1 MQDTEEPFPQNQE
14 AAKRFKGAQKRK
26 QPGSTSSAPPST
38 THPSLSP
45 PPQIHS
51 PQANFASAP
60 SPPPSS
66 ISSVSSTTNTT
77 PNKARSLVYQQP
89 VSLQHQQLPSQF
101 LSLDHS
107 TFTSSGPSAYQLYND
122 PTVATNGGFFA
133 PYPHIT
139 STALPSSSTSEIP
152 SLTNGVASRSS
163 QGQEHGKGVAHGNT
177 VLPGDT
183 RMGQDQDMDLLSTLL
198 AETTLS
204 NTATTPNALDED
216 DLWGPQIG
224 SAHIAEDVTVPPEMQ
239 ILPDAETRLQLV
251 DLYYRNHFTNLP
263 MVQREVLRVCEEN
276 IHIPHCLLLCNA
288 VYYCG
293 SMFSENTIPLR
304 KDASDEGTVGEDFFQ
319 RGQALLEKKYLTTH
333 LCTIQSLLLFAIGH
347 KSPAQRSAFI
357 SQAITMALDM
367 GLHSKLDEHFNP
379 FLRAYRARVF
389 WSCYIFDSTTSAIN
403 GKPTLINDDE
413 VTVDLPI
420 PGDLGPEN
428 ETYSDQYFVHCLK
441 GWQICRKIRKNSK
454 LITRVP
460 TPPKTVL
467 LENLDKLDKELV
479 QWQEHLPKVFDLL
492 PIKGCITSDVK
503 ALAAGA
509 QLLCY
514 ALIILLHHPYLPNPK
529 SPEAFQ
535 PPKKDGPPDSQGYCT
550 QAAKEITKIGG
561 LLLKEWPK
569 TFEQNTPA
577 RYAMNFAIRIHL
589 RNSKCTVDPILAK
602 ESRRDLQRTM
612 DYLEQVESLQF
623 YRINKSKKSDVAN
636 LLASCRAALAQQK
649 SSLDLAKEAAALK
662 HKQILQAKQAAKEQ
676 QKIQQLQQ
684 QQFQQQQYQ
693 QMAHPFQPMLP
704 SQILPSQGPQQQQ
717 QQQSQQGGLTVSQIV
732 TSMQAS
738 QQHPNLQQQSY
749 QQHQQHIQIY
759 NHEHSQQELSRQQM
773 LRRQS
778 ELELHRQQH
787 FQQIA
792 QAKQMKKNY
801 YQQQQEQQLQML
813 RQHHQQADSVLFQG
827 QAAFVHPTAM
837 STHAF
842 VPFTSQG
849 LSSNNNTTMDAH
861 QQQQQQQAFD
871 AWLAS
876 QQHLQMQQ
884 SGNGEMTN
892 NDQAMFLGSQNGL
905 AGSGNGSNDEMIDI
919 QAMTFDPR
927 QEALFSTA
935 ASNTYQ
941 DNGDSNNVQ
950 NGLLRDGFLTTTV
963 PRGASA
969 TQQTNGTS
977 NSTTASAFSP
987 SPSLLEETSQLSL
1000 NSVTSPSPAQK
1011 QALYPN
1017 RPNPASNSSIPTS
1030 SDPSTAS
1037 MPPTSK
1043 ATVTPPDAT
1052 YSSPSASS
1060 IISSPGSSFMISEEA
1075 LLQSFKGQMMQ
1086 DTFYL
1091 NPDLPAEDPRNDPA
1105 NFVYLPSAL
1114 EYGDTMAL
1122 SPGAMGMLDYLTIQE
1137 AIQPSRVYSLWN
1149 EVFNRVV
1156 WRHCSIQDPA
1166 LQAHHESL
1174 AKNAHHIR
1182 SLTCNLNATFRAFPV
1197 PCPHLASLKL
1207 NNREAR
1213 KDHKGQARVACM
1225 VERNTILEELVIY
1238 LHSATTARLWGA
1250 IKASDHLKRLE
1261 VWDANMS
1268 HSKTQAWRAHS
1279 RSDPRVCDS

>member
-14 AAKRFKGAQKRK
+14 AAKRFKGGQKRK
-26 QPGSTSSAPPST
+26 QPGPPSST
-38 THPSLSP
+38 ATPSSLVSSP
-45 PPQIHS
+45 PSQIQS
-51 PQANFASAP
+51 PPASFASVS

-66 ISSVSSTTNTT
+66 ISSSATTTTAATTTTTNATAT
-77 PNKARSLVYQQP
+77 SPANRSRGLVYQQP

-122 PTVATNGGFFA
+122 ATVVATNNGGFFA
-133 PYPHIT
+133 PYSHIT
-139 STALPSSSTSEIP
+139 SAALPSSSSTSENL
-152 SLTNGVASRSS
+152 SSTNGVASRTS
-163 QGQEHGKGVAHGNT
+163 QAQDQGKNADSHGNT
-177 VLPGDT
+177 VLPGGGTVDT
-183 RMGQDQDMDLLSTLL
+183 RVGQDQDMDMDLLSTLL

-204 NTATTPNALDED
+204 NTATTPNDLDED

-239 ILPDAETRLQLV
+239 IIPDAETRLQLI
-251 DLYYRNHFTNLP
+251 DLYYKNHFTNLP

-357 SQAITMALDM
+357 SQAITMVLDM
-367 GLHSKLDEHFNP
+367 GLHNKVDGYLNP

-460 TPPKTVL
+460 SPPKTVL
-467 LENLDKLDKELV
+467 LENLDRLDKELV
-479 QWQEHLPKVFDLL
+479 QWQEHLPNVFDLL
-492 PIKGCITSDVK
+492 PVKGCITSDVK

-662 HKQILQAKQAAKEQ
+662 HKQILQEKQAAKEQ
-676 QKIQQLQQ
+676 QKIQQQQLHQQRLQQ
-684 QQFQQQQYQ
+684 HQQNQQQ
-693 QMAHPFQPMLP
+693 MTPPFAPMLP
-704 SQILPSQGPQQQQ
+704 SQILPSQQGQQQQ
-717 QQQSQQGGLTVSQIV
+717 QQQGGLTASQIV
-732 TSMQAS
+732 TSMQAT

-759 NHEHSQQELSRQQM
+759 NHEHNQQELARQHL

-801 YQQQQEQQLQML
+801 YQQQQEQHMQIL
-813 RQHHQQADSVLFQG
+813 RQQHHQQALQQQHQQQLLQRQQQQNQQFQQHIQQQQQQTPQSLNPSFQDSVLFQG
-827 QAAFVHPTAM
+827 QAAFVHPSTM
-837 STHAF
+837 SAHAF
-842 VPFTSQG
+842 DPFTSQG
-849 LSSNNNTTMDAH
+849 LPSSNSNAATDVH
-861 QQQQQQQAFD
+861 QQQQQQAFD
-871 AWLAS
+871 AWLAN

-884 SGNGEMTN
+884 SASNELMNG
-892 NDQAMFLGSQNGL
+892 QAMFLGSQNQNGL
-905 AGSGNGSNDEMIDI
+905 MGSGNGSSDEMIDLHSM
-919 QAMTFDPR
+919 AFDPR

-941 DNGDSNNVQ
+941 DNGDTSSNVQQ

-963 PRGASA
+963 PRTINA
-969 TQQTNGTS
+969 TQQQPNGSSANKTTS
-977 NSTTASAFSP
+977 SAFSP
-987 SPSLLEETSQLSL
+987 TPSLSEEASQLSL
-1000 NSVTSPSPAQK
+1000 NSATSPSPAQK
-1011 QALYPN
+1011 QQQALYPG
-1017 RPNPASNSSIPTS
+1017 RTNPPSNSSIPTS
-1030 SDPSTAS
+1030 SATSTS
-1037 MPPTSK
+1037 NVFPPTNK
-1043 ATVTPPDAT
+1043 ANGTSPDAT

-1060 IISSPGSSFMISEEA
+1060 IMSSPGSSFMISEEA

-1122 SPGAMGMLDYLTIQE
+1122 SPGAMGSSSTASSEVDGLSPRPVISYMFMVSDYFLVQE
-1137 AIQPSRVYSLWN
+1137 AIQPSRVCFFWN

-1156 WRHCSIQDPA
+1156 WQDCAIKARPSK
-1166 LQAHHESL
+1166 HSRDSL
-1174 AKNAHHIR
+1174 AKNTQSIR
-1182 SLTCNLNATFRAFPV
+1182 SLTYNLNGT
-1197 PCPHLASLKL
+1197 L
-1207 NNREAR
+1207 
-1213 KDHKGQARVACM
+1213 
-1225 VERNTILEELVIY
+1225 
-1238 LHSATTARLWGA
+1238 
-1250 IKASDHLKRLE
+1250 
-1261 VWDANMS
+1261 
-1268 HSKTQAWRAHS
+1268 
-1279 RSDPRVCDS
+1279 

>member
-14 AAKRFKGAQKRK
+14 AAKRFKGGQKRK
-26 QPGSTSSAPPST
+26 QPGPSSSTATTPSSVVSSPPSQ
-38 THPSLSP
+38 SLSP
-45 PPQIHS
+45 P
-51 PQANFASAP
+51 ANFASVS

-66 ISSVSSTTNTT
+66 ISSSTAITANTTTTTTTTTASATATTNTT
-77 PNKARSLVYQQP
+77 ATSPVNRSRSLVYQQP

-122 PTVATNGGFFA
+122 ATVVATNGGGFFT
-133 PYPHIT
+133 PYSHIT
-139 STALPSSSTSEIP
+139 SAALPSSSSTSE
-152 SLTNGVASRSS
+152 SLSSTNGVASRTSRAQD
-163 QGQEHGKGVAHGNT
+163 QGKSVDSRGNT
-177 VLPGDT
+177 VLPGGGTMDT

-204 NTATTPNALDED
+204 NTATTPNDLDED

-224 SAHIAEDVTVPPEMQ
+224 SAHVAEDVTVPPEMQ
-239 ILPDAETRLQLV
+239 IIPDAATRLQLI
-251 DLYYRNHFTNLP
+251 DLYYKNHFTNLP

-319 RGQALLEKKYLTTH
+319 RGQVLLEKKYLTTH

-357 SQAITMALDM
+357 SQAITMVLDM
-367 GLHSKLDEHFNP
+367 GLHNKLDEHLNP

-460 TPPKTVL
+460 SPPKTVL
-467 LENLDKLDKELV
+467 LENLDRLDKELV
-479 QWQEHLPKVFDLL
+479 QWQEHLPNVFDLL
-492 PIKGCITSDVK
+492 PVKGCITSDIK

-662 HKQILQAKQAAKEQ
+662 HKQILQEKQAAKEQ
-676 QKIQQLQQ
+676 KVQLQQLQQ
-684 QQFQQQQYQ
+684 QRLQQHQLNQQ
-693 QMAHPFQPMLP
+693 QMAQPLQPMLA
-704 SQILPSQGPQQQQ
+704 SQILPSQQGQQQQ
-717 QQQSQQGGLTVSQIV
+717 QQQGGLTASQIV
-732 TSMQAS
+732 TSMQTS
-738 QQHPNLQQQSY
+738 QQHPNIQQQSY

-759 NHEHSQQELSRQQM
+759 NHEHNQQELARQHL

-801 YQQQQEQQLQML
+801 YQQQQEQHMQML
-813 RQHHQQADSVLFQG
+813 RQQHYQQALHQQHQQQLLQRQQQQNQQFQQHIQQQQQPQTPQSLNPSFQDSVLFQG
-827 QAAFVHPTAM
+827 QAAFVHPSTM
-837 STHAF
+837 SAHAF

-849 LSSNNNTTMDAH
+849 LPSNNSNATTDAH

-871 AWLAS
+871 AWLAN

-884 SGNGEMTN
+884 SGSSEMMNG
-892 NDQAMFLGSQNGL
+892 QAMFLGSQNQNEL
-905 AGSGNGSNDEMIDI
+905 MGSGNGSNDEMIDI
-919 QAMTFDPR
+919 QSMAFDPR

-935 ASNTYQ
+935 ASNAYQ
-941 DNGDSNNVQ
+941 DNGDNSNNVQQ

-963 PRGASA
+963 SRSVNA
-969 TQQTNGTS
+969 TQQQPNVTS
-977 NSTTASAFSP
+977 ANSTSSSAFSP
-987 SPSLLEETSQLSL
+987 SSSLLEKTNQLSL
-1000 NSVTSPSPAQK
+1000 SSATSPTPAQK
-1011 QALYPN
+1011 QQQALYPN
-1017 RPNPASNSSIPTS
+1017 RTNPPSNSSIPTS
-1030 SDPSTAS
+1030 SATSTS
-1037 MPPTSK
+1037 NMLPPTSK
-1043 ATVTPPDAT
+1043 ASVTAPDAT

-1060 IISSPGSSFMISEEA
+1060 IMSSPGSSFMMSEEA

-1122 SPGAMGMLDYLTIQE
+1122 SPGAMGGSSTNSSEVDGLSPRPVIDAKDTPQFSHHAQGLGLLH
-1137 AIQPSRVYSLWN
+1137 RVFWN
-1149 EVFNRVV
+1149 EVFNQVV
-1156 WRHCSIQDPA
+1156 
-1166 LQAHHESL
+1166 
-1174 AKNAHHIR
+1174 
-1182 SLTCNLNATFRAFPV
+1182 
-1197 PCPHLASLKL
+1197 
-1207 NNREAR
+1207 
-1213 KDHKGQARVACM
+1213 
-1225 VERNTILEELVIY
+1225 
-1238 LHSATTARLWGA
+1238 
-1250 IKASDHLKRLE
+1250 
-1261 VWDANMS
+1261 
-1268 HSKTQAWRAHS
+1268 
-1279 RSDPRVCDS
+1279 